1 MNKIPFLVGII
12 SFAVYRLTFY
22 LTGNAWLSLLIFLI
36 PISLLIVSF
45 LFRKSL
51 TYSNWFLS
59 PANISL
65 ERSYHSI
72 QSEISSFLLY
82 EKLLEIAEDS
92 QFTLLDTDKT
102 TLRILM
108 GTSINYWTWGENVY
122 IKIDPTQNGSV
133 INFTSVTLY
142 GNTSWKRNDK
152 NFDSF
157 IQAFESS
164 LTI

>member
-1 MNKIPFLVGII
+1 MNRIPFLVGII

-36 PISLLIVSF
+36 PISLLIISF

-51 TYSNWFLS
+51 IYSKWFLS
-59 PANISL
+59 PLNISL
-65 ERSYHSI
+65 EKSFNSI
-72 QSEISSFLLY
+72 QSEISSDLLY
-82 EKLLEIAEDS
+82 EKLLEVAEDS

-102 TLRILM
+102 TLSLLL
-108 GTSINYWTWGENVY
+108 GTSINFWTWGENVY
-122 IKIDPTQNGSV
+122 IKIVPTQNGSI
-133 INFTSVTLY
+133 INFTSVTLF
-142 GNTSWKRNDK
+142 GNTSWKRNEN